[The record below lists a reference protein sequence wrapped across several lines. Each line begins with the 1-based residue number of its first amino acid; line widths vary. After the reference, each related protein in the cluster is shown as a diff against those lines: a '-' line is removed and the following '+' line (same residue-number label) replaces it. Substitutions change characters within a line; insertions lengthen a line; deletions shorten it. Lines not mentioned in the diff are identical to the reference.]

1 MASERKTTLG
11 FIRSFVVKSF
21 LLVMGF
27 IFVALGFIGVLVP
40 GMPTTVFMILAA
52 ACFAKSSPK
61 FERWILDLPVIGK
74 FVQDHRDGL
83 GMPRKSKFIAI
94 GMMVLAVVLSVF
106 LAISNLMIQ
115 ILVGALGAFGV
126 WYVGIRVPTK
136 ENVLACRSRPENEY
150 GYEQNLST

>member
-1 MASERKTTLG
+1 
-11 FIRSFVVKSF
+11 
-21 LLVMGF
+21 
-27 IFVALGFIGVLVP
+27 
-40 GMPTTVFMILAA
+40 MPTTVFMILAA

-115 ILVGALGAFGV
+115 ILVGAVGAFGV

-136 ENVLACRSRPENEY
+136 ENVLARRSRPENE
-150 GYEQNLST
+150 